1 MLADVSFCLDLPMLA
16 RLLAVLIVALPA
28 PAFAQATAATP
39 AYCQKQHA
47 MCRTLCNQVTPAGS
61 AKRATCDTGCDRSVG
76 TCLQSGS
83 YNFAPVEQFM
93 PEFHPQQ

>member
-1 MLADVSFCLDLPMLA
+1 MRA
-16 RLLAVLIVALPA
+16 RLLAVFVAFLPT
-28 PAFAQATAATP
+28 PVFAQATASTP

-47 MCRTLCNQVTPAGS
+47 VCRTLCNQVTPAGS
-61 AKRATCDTGCDRSVG
+61 AKRATCDTGCDRSAG

-93 PEFHPQQ
+93 PEFHPPQ

>member
-1 MLADVSFCLDLPMLA
+1 MLT
-16 RLLAVLIVALPA
+16 RLLAVLIAALPA
-28 PAFAQATAATP
+28 HAFAQASASTP

-61 AKRATCDTGCDRSVG
+61 AKRATCDTGCDRSVNP
-76 TCLQSGS
+76 CLQSGS

-93 PEFHPQQ
+93 PEFHPPQ